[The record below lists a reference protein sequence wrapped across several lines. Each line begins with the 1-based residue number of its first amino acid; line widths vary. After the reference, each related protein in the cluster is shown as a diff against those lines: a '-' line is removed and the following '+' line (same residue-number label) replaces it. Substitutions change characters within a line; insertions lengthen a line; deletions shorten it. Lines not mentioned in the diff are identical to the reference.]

1 MTLLCFVSSGGI
13 IFSRHEFIANPL
25 FFSIT
30 GIVKRDT
37 IEDIGNS
44 IVNSVKEVVGMDEDR
59 GIIEDMKIE
68 VICLIIFMNF
78 DKIGQIIPIISVI
91 HSKV

>member
-1 MTLLCFVSSGGI
+1 MGLLS
-13 IFSRHEFIANPL
+13 HEFCKT

>member
-1 MTLLCFVSSGGI
+1 MLHPQVGWEVTNFAKI
-13 IFSRHEFIANPL
+13 L
-25 FFSIT
+25 FFFLI

-44 IVNSVKEVVGMDEDR
+44 IVNSVKDVVGMDEDR

>member
-1 MTLLCFVSSGGI
+1 MLHPQVGWEVTNFAKI
-13 IFSRHEFIANPL
+13 L
-25 FFSIT
+25 FFFLI

-44 IVNSVKEVVGMDEDR
+44 IVNSVKDVVGMDEDR

-68 VICLIIFMNF
+68 VIYLSVCLF
-78 DKIGQIIPIISVI
+78 
-91 HSKV
+91 

>member
-1 MTLLCFVSSGGI
+1 MNF
-13 IFSRHEFIANPL
+13 AKPL

-68 VICLIIFMNF
+68 VIYI
-78 DKIGQIIPIISVI
+78 
-91 HSKV
+91 

>member
-1 MTLLCFVSSGGI
+1 MGLLS
-13 IFSRHEFIANPL
+13 HEFCKT

-37 IEDIGNS
+37 IEDLEDIGNS

-68 VICLIIFMNF
+68 VIFFIIILK
-78 DKIGQIIPIISVI
+78 KI
-91 HSKV
+91 